1 VNNLKFEG
9 FQIEKS
15 NAIYEEEDE
24 DMEFFTEENKVER
37 NLSSNSKI
45 TTTSNNLFHLRSNKR
60 NSE

>member
-1 VNNLKFEG
+1 MNNLKFEG